1 MFAAPLRDL
10 QNAVS
15 IGQNGLGDLN
25 PTPWAFM
32 LGNCIGWTTYGIITN
47 NWFIFWANYPGFLI
61 SCWLNL
67 GAVKLLY
74 SYHHQQIARTS
85 IVNYLTQSQQLQQA
99 SQQLALLNVN
109 DDDNDNDDDEVVTPH
124 ERLIMG
130 IIVLWTLVVS
140 GIGFYSV
147 ITTSSNTDVDTTIND
162 TNNSNNNIPQLI
174 VGYIVNLNLIFF
186 YGAPLSAIQTVLKT
200 KQNNTLHVPTM
211 ITNTLCS
218 IFWTAY
224 AVAPQIN
231 DPFIYVPNG
240 LGVLLGLIQFILYM
254 IFPRSSSTPESK
266 ITAITEQ
273 QQQQHT
279 DVTTSVVDV

>member
-1 MFAAPLRDL
+1 M
-10 QNAVS
+10 
-15 IGQNGLGDLN
+15 
-25 PTPWAFM
+25 
-32 LGNCIGWTTYGIITN
+32 
-47 NWFIFWANYPGFLI
+47 
-61 SCWLNL
+61 
-67 GAVKLLY
+67 
-74 SYHHQQIARTS
+74 
-85 IVNYLTQSQQLQQA
+85 NYLQSSSQLQSQQL
-99 SQQLALLNVN
+99 QQLALLNVN
-109 DDDNDNDDDEVVTPH
+109 DDDNDDDNDDEVVVENINDDFDYDKDNSKKIKEISRKINYFGSSTNTETADETSLPLPQVAANTNTNNNTKDWAKVIWDVTSQTTPAKTPH

-147 ITTSSNTDVDTTIND
+147 ITTSNSNGSVDTTTD
-162 TNNSNNNIPQLI
+162 DDNNNTNIPQLI
-174 VGYIVNLNLIFF
+174 VGYIVNINLIFF

-200 KQNNTLHVPTM
+200 KYNNTLHVPTM

-240 LGVLLGLIQFILYM
+240 LGVLLGLIQFILYI
-254 IFPRSSSTPESK
+254 IFPRSCSTPESK
-266 ITAITEQ
+266 ITATTEQ

-279 DVTTSVVDV
+279 DVTTVVDV

>member
-1 MFAAPLRDL
+1 M
-10 QNAVS
+10 
-15 IGQNGLGDLN
+15 
-25 PTPWAFM
+25 
-32 LGNCIGWTTYGIITN
+32 
-47 NWFIFWANYPGFLI
+47 
-61 SCWLNL
+61 
-67 GAVKLLY
+67 
-74 SYHHQQIARTS
+74 
-85 IVNYLTQSQQLQQA
+85 NYLTQSQQLQQA

-109 DDDNDNDDDEVVTPH
+109 DDDNDNDDDEVVVIDNDDNDYDRDNNKKTEEISRKINHFGSSTNTETADETSLPLPQVAANTNTNNNTKDWAKVIWDVTSQTTPAKTPH

-130 IIVLWTLVVS
+130 IIILWTFVLS

-147 ITTSSNTDVDTTIND
+147 IITTSSNADVDTDD
-162 TNNSNNNIPQLI
+162 TSSNNNNIPQLI
-174 VGYIVNLNLIFF
+174 VGYIVNINLIFF

-200 KQNNTLHVPTM
+200 KYNNTLHVPTM

-240 LGVLLGLIQFILYM
+240 SGVLLGLIQFTLYI
-254 IFPRSSSTPESK
+254 IFPRSSSASESK
-266 ITAITEQ
+266 ITATTEQ

-279 DVTTSVVDV
+279 DVTTVIDV

>member
-1 MFAAPLRDL
+1 M
-10 QNAVS
+10 
-15 IGQNGLGDLN
+15 
-25 PTPWAFM
+25 
-32 LGNCIGWTTYGIITN
+32 
-47 NWFIFWANYPGFLI
+47 
-61 SCWLNL
+61 
-67 GAVKLLY
+67 
-74 SYHHQQIARTS
+74 
-85 IVNYLTQSQQLQQA
+85 NYLTQSQQLQQA
-99 SQQLALLNVN
+99 SQQLALLNLNVN
-109 DDDNDNDDDEVVTPH
+109 DDDKDDEVVVIDNDDNDYDRDNNKKTEEISRKINYFGSSTNTETADETSLPLPQVAANTNTNNNTKDWAKVIWDVTSQTTPAKTPH

-130 IIVLWTLVVS
+130 TIILWTFVLS

-147 ITTSSNTDVDTTIND
+147 IITTSSNADVDTDD
-162 TNNSNNNIPQLI
+162 TSSNNNNIPQLI
-174 VGYIVNLNLIFF
+174 VGYIVNINLIFF

-240 LGVLLGLIQFILYM
+240 LGVLLGLIQFILYI
-254 IFPRSSSTPESK
+254 IFPRSSSASESK
-266 ITAITEQ
+266 ITATTEQ

-279 DVTTSVVDV
+279 DVTTSVIDV

>member
-1 MFAAPLRDL
+1 
-10 QNAVS
+10 
-15 IGQNGLGDLN
+15 
-25 PTPWAFM
+25 
-32 LGNCIGWTTYGIITN
+32 
-47 NWFIFWANYPGFLI
+47 
-61 SCWLNL
+61 
-67 GAVKLLY
+67 
-74 SYHHQQIARTS
+74 
-85 IVNYLTQSQQLQQA
+85 VNYLDLISSSSQQLQSSPQ
-99 SQQLALLNVN
+99 SISQLAVLHVIN
-109 DDDNDNDDDEVVTPH
+109 DDDKVVVDNNNDNENDNNNDKSNYFGSSSTGTNNTETATDKIIETSSPLPQVAAVKSNDWAKVIWDVTSQTTPAKTPH

-147 ITTSSNTDVDTTIND
+147 ITTSSNADVDTDD
-162 TNNSNNNIPQLI
+162 TSSNNSNIPQLI
-174 VGYIVNLNLIFF
+174 VGYIVN
-186 YGAPLSAIQTVLKT
+186 APLSAIQTVLKT

-240 LGVLLGLIQFILYM
+240 LGVLLGLIQFILYL

-266 ITAITEQ
+266 ITAMTTEQ

-279 DVTTSVVDV
+279 DVTTTVVDV